1 MLKGCYDGVGTPKQ
15 VNVRRLNQGLA
26 RSARR
31 SSLTRD
37 LYTPLDTPRAPKAEG
52 EGGGWLVDLT

>member
-15 VNVRRLNQGLA
+15 ANVRRLNQGLA

-31 SSLTRD
+31 SSLTHTWDDGGILR
-37 LYTPLDTPRAPKAEG
+37 PL
-52 EGGGWLVDLT
+52 